1 MNRQKTTLL
10 IVDDEELVCRG
21 ILRNFRR
28 CFDQVY
34 FATHPDDAERILR
47 ESEVTS
53 LVCDYHLGE
62 SLPRGTELMARW
74 RSAYPHIKKGVLY
87 SGTDLSQVIGSK
99 WIDSK
104 ISKSL
109 PLSYLYHA
117 VMVDEPVGPMA
128 TMHEEPAEAIQA

>member
-34 FATHPDDAERILR
+34 FATHPDEAERILR

-53 LVCDYHLGE
+53 LVCDYHLGD
-62 SLPRGTELMARW
+62 SLPRGTELMERW
-74 RSAYPHIKKGVLY
+74 RQAYPHIRKAVLY
-87 SGTDLSQVIGSK
+87 SGADLNKVINSK

-104 ISKSL
+104 ISKSN
-109 PLSYLYHA
+109 PLSCLYKA
-117 VMVDEPVGPMA
+117 VLLDEPPETIRA
-128 TMHEEPAEAIQA
+128 